1 MADPWA
7 SFTPVKPAAADPW
20 SGFRPAALDSG
31 TAQTRPRA
39 ASPALPRSRYGSEIE
54 SEALRLDP
62 SLRVTGRERTATR
75 NAQVGGVPNSAHLTD
90 NARDFG
96 VGPGETLEQARSR
109 LQKTFGPKGYKVL
122 LEGAGAAHSTAP
134 HLHIEATSSAQ
145 DFPAGDPWAGFKPAP
160 AKAAAPAKPAPVHK
174 PAPDP
179 YAGRAYHQGP
189 YGNST
194 LSAPAPRSLLERA
207 KDAMHDE
214 AYSTSLMQ
222 TAGDAVFSHIPGM
235 KRQIVAQRANE
246 AGMRDRRDS
255 ADPAWHPGWAN
266 LPGNLARKSAEIIG
280 GTVGGVDPTYL
291 IGGPGKNIAR
301 RAAFQGGFQGFRDS
315 AQQLLRMHAGQQD
328 KFDPSEAGK
337 AAAGGAL
344 LHAGGEAAAPV
355 LHAALHPSA
364 TAARVGAGY
373 AAGGVRGAARAATD
387 RGFVTGNPENWRYTG
402 GTPGEINKAGAR
414 RAASAA
420 GRSSAAAPFNP
431 GNRKR
436 GADHAVQVMDDA
448 ANAGHIPRE
457 TAEFGKW
464 FVRKNPTLANEVSV
478 TVQRGGR
485 GLQGFYDP
493 TSRLV
498 ALMKGDTMDR
508 TAVHELLHHTERL
521 LPDKS
526 REAIRTAWSKSVDTL
541 ARGPAHLQSFAKAIR
556 DFEANP
562 TEAGQER
569 VQRTMPGMKYY
580 QYVNPS
586 EFWAENGSR
595 LLAARRTA
603 EGGRFA
609 GAALWLK
616 EFAEHA
622 KHTLGL
628 QSDAPALRAINDV
641 LSHKTGKSEGSMLTG
656 IGKISDPTTAAMAG
670 ASERPEIGPAA
681 RPPSSTA
688 PILRSAKALR
698 EAVSGGHEAEV
709 YADLQRRIVG
719 KHKLDAARAAADLAK
734 HQRVVGNASEEEQ
747 RALIHSV
754 ETRSQGG
761 AMGMAGPMR
770 QAADA
775 IRKVATDYRSRI
787 EAVMQKAGSEE
798 NVPKFVQDY
807 YVHLWKNSPKEV
819 EAAMISKQGSGR
831 NLKKRSIPTYAE
843 GLEAGLVPVHE
854 NPLDAM
860 TAYVDNMSRFL
871 AAHELRGAM
880 HKSGLAKWEFEKA
893 AEPGRIKLNGGHTVI
908 DAMLEPGKEGVSPDD
923 LPAPKMIPRR
933 ILTASPE
940 VAKRY
945 NAFVDPGLATNLRR
959 QGKNKRAFAVDAGK
973 KAGGMVG
980 NLALTGSGF
989 HPALVA
995 GKAVGSELA
1004 VGVNHLLRGRPAE
1017 AAKTLWYAP
1026 TAPVRAAYAGRQ
1038 MGKRLLEGDHA
1049 MTEID
1054 NLWRDAGNRFN
1065 NGSVY
1070 RASIRPNFLTSGLR
1084 GTLRGDIK
1092 SALKATT
1099 RGTAGMRAAAVADL
1113 VPRALETF
1121 SAPVFDHYVPAIKR
1135 GVFEREMG
1143 AELEA
1148 NPNWTAAEK
1157 RAAARRISDN
1167 IDGRMGELSTDNI
1180 FWSQTRTDALRLAFL
1195 SPSWAYGDVRLV
1207 LDAMRDAPKS
1217 VTGLFQGKG
1226 LGHGTAA
1233 AVGIV
1238 SSYFLMNGIAN
1249 YLYTGE
1255 RPEGED
1261 WIAFRTGGTEA
1272 DGTPERSAVPSVMKD
1287 FFGAMRD
1294 PVGEAENKLHPLGRA
1309 VSEVATNKDWRGLPV
1324 YRPNNVEED
1333 DLDQIKNDIPDN
1345 LKGSRVAAAL
1355 KHLGG
1360 TVVPYG
1366 LQPNANGENSNISWA
1381 SKVGLG
1387 LKPAGKQFTDPES
1400 YEDSAKKRSIQ
1411 AVSIE
1416 ASAEAKAKARQEK
1429 P

>member
-1 MADPWA
+1 VPVSYDPFA
-7 SFTPVKPAAADPW
+7 APA
-20 SGFRPAALDSG
+20 SG

-39 ASPALPRSRYGSEIE
+39 ASPALPQGRYGSEIE
-54 SEALRLDP
+54 REALSLDP
-62 SLRVTGRERTATR
+62 SLRVTGRERTAAR
-75 NAQVGGVPNSAHLTD
+75 NAQVGGVPGSAHLTD
-90 NARDFG
+90 NARDFS
-96 VGPGETLEQARSR
+96 VAPGETLEQARAR
-109 LQKTFGPKGYKVL
+109 LEKTFGPRGYKVL
-122 LEGAGAAHSTAP
+122 AEGAGAAHSTAP
-134 HLHIEATSSAQ
+134 HLHVEATSSAQ
-145 DFPAGDPWAGFKPAP
+145 DFGDPWAAFQPALATK
-160 AKAAAPAKPAPVHK
+160 AKAAPAKQLT
-174 PAPDP
+174 DGGL
-179 YAGRAYHQGP
+179 YGRTA
-189 YGNST
+189 
-194 LSAPAPRSLLERA
+194 LSAPGPRSLWQRT
-207 KDAMHDE
+207 KDA
-214 AYSTSLMQ
+214 
-222 TAGDAVFSHIPGM
+222 AGDAFNNTSLTNSVADAAMGRISPKM
-235 KRQIVAQRANE
+235 KSDIATSRREAAAVAA
-246 AGMRDRRDS
+246 RRDA
-255 ADPAWHPGWAN
+255 ADPAWRPGWSN
-266 LPGNLARKSAEIIG
+266 LPGNLAREGADIAG

-291 IGGPGKNIAR
+291 VGGPGKNLLT

-344 LHAGGEAAAPV
+344 LHAGGEVAAPV
-355 LHAALHPSA
+355 LHAALHPGA

-373 AAGGVRGAARAATD
+373 TVGGVKGAARAATD
-387 RGFVTGNPENWRYTG
+387 RGYVTGKPEDWRYTG
-402 GTPGEINKAGAR
+402 GRPGEINEAGAK
-414 RAASAA
+414 RAA
-420 GRSSAAAPFNP
+420 AAARPGPVNVPFKP
-431 GNRKR
+431 GNKQR
-436 GADHAVQVMDDA
+436 GADHAMQVMDDA

-457 TAEFGKW
+457 TADFGKW
-464 FVRKNPTLANEVSV
+464 FIQKNPALANEVSV
-478 TVQRGGR
+478 VAQRGGR

-493 TSRLV
+493 ASRLV

-526 REAIRTAWSKSVDTL
+526 REAIRTAWSKAVDTL
-541 ARGPAHLQSFAKAIR
+541 AKGPAQLQTLAKAIR
-556 DFEANP
+556 AFEANP
-562 TEAGQER
+562 TQEGQR
-569 VQRTMPGMKYY
+569 AVMQAMPGMKYY

-586 EFWAENGSR
+586 EFWAENASR

-616 EFAEHA
+616 EFGEHA
-622 KHTLGL
+622 KGALGL
-628 QSDAPALRAINDV
+628 QSDAPALRAIKEV
-641 LSHKTGKSEGSMLTG
+641 LDHKTGKSEGAMLTG
-656 IGKISDPTTAAMAG
+656 RGKISDPTPAG
-670 ASERPEIGPAA
+670 MGGAGERPEIEPPAPQGA
-681 RPPSSTA
+681 DPLNTA
-688 PILRSAKALR
+688 PILRGAKALR
-698 EAVSGGHEAEV
+698 EAAGGGRAAEA
-709 YADLQRRIVG
+709 YADLQRQIVG
-719 KHKLDAARAAADLAK
+719 RHKLDAARAAADLAK
-734 HQRVVGNASEEEQ
+734 HQRTVGNASEAEQ
-747 RALIHSV
+747 RALIDAV

-761 AMGMAGPMR
+761 AMGLRGPMR
-770 QAADA
+770 AAADA
-775 IRKVATDYRSRI
+775 IRKVALDYRARV
-787 EAVMQKAGSEE
+787 EAVMKKDGSGE
-798 NVPKFVQDY
+798 NGPKFIQDY
-807 YVHLWKNSPKEV
+807 FVHLWKNPPKEV
-819 EAAMISKQGSGR
+819 EAAMIGKQGSGR
-831 NLKKRSIPTYAE
+831 NLKQRTIPTYAE

-871 AAHELRGAM
+871 ASHQLREEM
-880 HKSGLAKWEFEKA
+880 RRSGLAKWEFEKGA
-893 AEPGRIKLNGGHTVI
+893 DSGRIKLNGGHTAI
-908 DAMLEPGKEGVSPDD
+908 DAMMEPGKPGVNPDD
-923 LPAPKMIPRR
+923 LPAPKLLGRR

-945 NAFVDPGLATNLRR
+945 NAFVDQGLAANLRR
-959 QGKNKRAFAVDAGK
+959 QGKTTRAALVTGAN

-1004 VGVNHLLRGRPAE
+1004 IGVNHLLRGRPGE
-1017 AAKTLWYAP
+1017 AAKALWYAP
-1026 TAPVRAAYAGRQ
+1026 AAPVRAAYAGRQ

-1054 NLWRDAGNRFN
+1054 TLWRDAGNRFN

-1070 RASIRPNFLTSGLR
+1070 RASIRPNFLTSALR
-1084 GTLRGDIK
+1084 GTLKGDIK
-1092 SALKATT
+1092 SALRATT
-1099 RGTAGMRAAAVADL
+1099 RGSAGMRAAAVADL

-1143 AELEA
+1143 AELAA
-1148 NPNWTAAEK
+1148 NPKWSAAEK

-1167 IDGRMGELSTDNI
+1167 IDGRMGELSSDNF

-1195 SPSWAYGDVRLV
+1195 SPSWVYGDVRLV
-1207 LDAMRDAPKS
+1207 LDAFRDAPKS

-1233 AVGIV
+1233 AVGIA

-1255 RPEGED
+1255 RPKGGD
-1261 WIAFRTGGTEA
+1261 WIAFRTGGTQA
-1272 DGTPERSAVPSVMKD
+1272 DGNPERAAVPSVMKD

-1294 PVGEAENKLHPLGRA
+1294 PVGEAENKLHPLAR
-1309 VSEVATNKDWRGLPV
+1309 STKEVATNQDWRGLPV
-1324 YRPNNVEED
+1324 YRPSNVEED
-1333 DLDQIKNDIPDN
+1333 DMERVKDDIPGN

-1381 SKVGLG
+1381 AQVGLG
-1387 LKPAGKQFTDPES
+1387 LKPAGRQFTDPEGDA
-1400 YEDSAKKRSIQ
+1400 EAAKKRSLRLIGQ
-1411 AVSIE
+1411 E
-1416 ASAEAKAKARQEK
+1416 ASADAKAKARKEK